1 MAYVN
6 QDMKKRKA
14 GLIKPVLKKFG
25 LKGTLAV
32 RNHSTLCLT
41 ISEGGIDFINNFNE
55 TCGRHLRHS
64 GRHSP
69 WQPQQDYVEVNQ
81 YWYQEHFTGTALE
94 ALKGLIGVLFE
105 GHWDESDI
113 QTDYF
118 HCAYY
123 VNVNIGKWNK
133 PYKVTA

>member
-1 MAYVN
+1 MAYVS
-6 QDMKKRKA
+6 QDMKKEKLA
-14 GLIKPVLKKFG
+14 KIKPVLKKFG

-41 ISEGGIDFINNFNE
+41 ISEGGIDFIGNSNE
-55 TCGRHLRHS
+55 TCAKDFYQVSRGFKPTNETYSDVNVYHYKSHYS
-64 GRHSP
+64 GK
-69 WQPQQDYVEVNQ
+69 
-81 YWYQEHFTGTALE
+81 
-94 ALKGLIGVLFE
+94 ALKALNELIGVLYE

-123 VNVNIGKWNK
+123 VNVSIGKWNK
-133 PYKVTA
+133 PYKVSA